1 MNAVIMKK
9 EISIVIPVYGCPG
22 AIPELHRR
30 LKETLDNMKVTYE
43 IIMVDDCD
51 GQGSWEKIEQ
61 VAIIDKNVIGIR
73 FAHNSGQDRAI
84 AAGVKASK
92 GDYVITM
99 DCDLQDAPESIPLL
113 YEKVISGN
121 NDIVFV
127 RRKQRKE
134 SIMTRFFS
142 KAFHK
147 VFSYLAEIKFD
158 YEIGSFLIAN
168 RKAVNYYMQDK
179 GRCRD
184 FAMFMLWTN
193 LKQDS
198 IRLDHDDRF
207 EGESSYTFKKKTE
220 LAIRS
225 ISAFSTRLLYI
236 PIYIGFFTVI
246 ISVIYIIGV
255 IVAKMVWNDQPLGWS
270 TIAASIFFF
279 GGLILSTLGIIGI
292 YIGNTFDIVKD
303 RPLYIIEEIINNDT
317 EES

>member
-1 MNAVIMKK
+1 MKK

-61 VAIIDKNVIGIR
+61 VASLDKNVIGIR

-84 AAGVKASK
+84 AAGVNASK

-99 DCDLQDAPESIPLL
+99 DCDLQDAPENIPIIYNKILNDN
-113 YEKVISGN
+113 I
-121 NDIVFV
+121 DIVFTK
-127 RRKQRKE
+127 RKQRPE
-134 SIMTRFFS
+134 SFMTRFLS
-142 KAFHK
+142 KLFHRI
-147 VFSYLAEIKFD
+147 FSYLSEIEYD

-168 RKAVNYYMQDK
+168 RKAVEYYLKDK

-184 FAMFMLWTN
+184 YASFMLWTG
-193 LKQDS
+193 LKHEAVY
-198 IRLDHDDRF
+198 LDHDNRF
-207 EGESSYTFKKKTE
+207 EGKSSYTFKKKMD

-225 ISAFSTRLLYI
+225 ISSFSTRLLYV
-236 PIYIGFFTVI
+236 PIYVGFFTVI
-246 ISVIYIIGV
+246 LSVMYIIVV
-255 IVAKMVWNDQPLGWS
+255 IIAKLVWNNQPEGWS
-270 TIAASIFFF
+270 TIVASVFLF

-303 RPLYIIEEIINNDT
+303 RPLYIIEETINDNQK
-317 EES
+317 ES